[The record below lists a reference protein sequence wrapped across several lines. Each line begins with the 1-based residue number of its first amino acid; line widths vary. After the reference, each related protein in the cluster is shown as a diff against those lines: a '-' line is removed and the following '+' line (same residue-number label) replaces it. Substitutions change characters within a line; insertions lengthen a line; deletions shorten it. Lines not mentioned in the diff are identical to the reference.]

1 MAGVT
6 WRVGGLKSASGRL
19 SWNPQKAFTGFWK
32 GTRKFEEPNPFS
44 TLDEHLF
51 ASGYRAYVDADSS
64 FVTDHRAL
72 IDVVMFSS
80 VLHSP
85 IYVVWIPL
93 AGSGNKIY
101 WAFINPSS
109 RVTPRETWIVNSN
122 LPISIDED

>member
-44 TLDEHLF
+44 TLNEHLF

-80 VLHSP
+80 VLQSH
-85 IYVVWIPL
+85 PL
-93 AGSGNKIY
+93 APRTTQ
-101 WAFINPSS
+101 PS
-109 RVTPRETWIVNSN
+109 RRYLHAVQPHRFG
-122 LPISIDED
+122 